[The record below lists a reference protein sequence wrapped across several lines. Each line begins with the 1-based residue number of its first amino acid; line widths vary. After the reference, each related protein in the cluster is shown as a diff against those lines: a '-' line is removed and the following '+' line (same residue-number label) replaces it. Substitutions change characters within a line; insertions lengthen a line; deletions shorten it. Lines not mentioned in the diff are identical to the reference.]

1 MGLFLPGIAVEDAD
15 PVEAEGGDD
24 DIEGEEAGLFIS
36 IDASKF
42 VAIEIG
48 FGMLLYLSPLHGQL
62 AKMLIPLD
70 IVGVVH
76 KEDEEIG
83 FDVQKYLASELKL
96 HRLL

>member
-24 DIEGEEAGLFIS
+24 DIEGEEAGLVIS

-62 AKMLIPLD
+62 AKMLIPLN

-76 KEDEEIG
+76 KEDEKIS
-83 FDVQKYLASELKL
+83 FDVQ
-96 HRLL
+96 